1 MDLYLESFEVEPVV
15 RDVAALIQ
23 PLVQKNA
30 NELRL
35 ICSAELGSMHADLTK
50 VRQVLFN
57 LLSNACKFTD
67 HGTVTL
73 EAQRS
78 SLDGADWYVFR
89 ITDSGIGMTP
99 EQMGKLFQPFT
110 QADAS
115 TMRKYGGTGLG
126 LALCQRFSEMMGGEV
141 SVSSEL
147 GHGSHFAV
155 RLPAVVVVSQPAPE
169 VAPVAIATA
178 SVALPESLVEA
189 MPLDAPS
196 VLVIDD
202 DPAARELILRGLAR
216 ERFRV
221 WTATSAQEGV
231 RLARELRPDAI
242 TLDVFMP
249 GDDGWSVLT
258 ALKADP
264 ATADIPIVMITM
276 AQDKNLSYALGATEY
291 LTKPVDRERLT
302 AVVRRVIGK
311 SEAKTVLL
319 VDRDPAARQT
329 LVRAIEREHWTAVQA
344 SNAREA
350 LQYVGEQCP
359 DAVLLDLITRDVDGF
374 AFVHALRENPAWQ
387 SIPIIVLASSELSK
401 QERKRL
407 NATVQAILGKKE
419 LETDNVIA
427 ELRKQVGAGASV
439 PRTSVGV

>member
-1 MDLYLESFEVEPVV
+1 
-15 RDVAALIQ
+15 
-23 PLVQKNA
+23 
-30 NELRL
+30 
-35 ICSAELGSMHADLTK
+35 
-50 VRQVLFN
+50 
-57 LLSNACKFTD
+57 
-67 HGTVTL
+67 
-73 EAQRS
+73 
-78 SLDGADWYVFR
+78 
-89 ITDSGIGMTP
+89 MTP

-147 GHGSHFAV
+147 AHGSHFTV
-155 RLPAVVVVSQPAPE
+155 RLPAVVAQPVPDIT
-169 VAPVAIATA
+169 P
-178 SVALPESLVEA
+178 VALPPVSRPAVESSAEPL
-189 MPLDAPS
+189 PLDAPS

-202 DPAARELILRGLAR
+202 DPAARDLIIRGLAR

-221 WTATSAQEGV
+221 WTATGAQEGV

-249 GDDGWSVLT
+249 GADGWSVLT

-264 ATADIPIVMITM
+264 TTADIPVVMITM

-302 AVVRRVIGK
+302 AVVRRIVGK
-311 SEAKTVLL
+311 ADSKTVLL
-319 VDRDPAARQT
+319 VDNDPEARQA

-344 SNAREA
+344 ANGREA
-350 LQYVGEQCP
+350 LRYVSQQSP
-359 DAVLLDLITRDVDGF
+359 DAVLLGLAARDVDGF
-374 AFVHALRENPAWQ
+374 AFVHALRENPAWRA
-387 SIPIIVLASSELSK
+387 IPVVVLSATDLTR

-407 NATVQAILGKKE
+407 NGTVQAILGKRG
-419 LETDNVIA
+419 LEIDKVTAEIRKLIA
-427 ELRKQVGAGASV
+427 TSAA
-439 PRTSVGV
+439 PRTSVSV